1 MLKQLVA
8 KVIGSQFERELKR
21 IQPII
26 DAIHE
31 HEERLG
37 ALSDEQVVAQTE
49 KLRGVLAE
57 RLGEVRAELAAKKQ
71 ERHDCPDPQ
80 ERDELNN
87 EVHEIEEELKE
98 QTAKALDDIL
108 PEAFATVRE
117 ACRRLLGT
125 KVVVIAH
132 ELEWD
137 MVPFD
142 VQLIGGIVLH
152 QGKIAEM
159 ATGEGKTLVA
169 TLPLY
174 LNALA
179 GHGAHLVT
187 VNNYL
192 ARRDSQ
198 WMGHV
203 YKYLGLT
210 VGCLDDTEPSSP
222 ERRAAYE
229 CDVTYGT
236 NNEFGFDYLRDNMVF
251 SLDQRVQREHTY
263 AIIDEVDSI
272 LVDEARTPLIISGP
286 VGNEADRTYAE
297 FNAQVVSLV
306 RKQTAAVNQIVAEA
320 EKTLGDGGD
329 PDYDAGV
336 KLYQAQLGTPK
347 NKRLMKWLQEPA
359 VKQLVQRVGLD
370 RVADR
375 KLPQAQQRLGN
386 IEEDLFF
393 VLDERGHAVHLTD
406 RGVEVMSPDDPDLF
420 IVPDISEECGR
431 LDHDEDLSAEQKV
444 ERRRELESAYA
455 QKSEKLHIIHK
466 LLQAHALYENDV
478 EYVVQDGQVFIVD
491 EFTGRIMPGRRWSDG
506 LHQAIEAKEGV
517 TVRGETQTLATITIQ
532 NYFRMY
538 DKLAGMTGTAE
549 TEETELYQIYKL
561 EVMVIP
567 TNRPVRRVDGH
578 DLIYK
583 TRREK
588 YNAIIDEIQRQHER
602 GLPMLVGTTSVEVSE
617 TLARMLKR
625 RGIKHEVLNAK
636 QHQREAEIVAQ
647 AGRSGSVTIAT
658 NMAGRGTDIK
668 LGPRVKQCEVCGIKA
683 RGLAPFGQVLEEAD
697 FSADKIKEL
706 DCNGDPPCGL
716 VVIGTERHE
725 SRRID
730 RQLRG
735 RAGRQGDPGSSIF
748 YLSLEDDLMR
758 LFGSERIAKV
768 MEKSGA
774 EEGEVITHALV
785 TRAIENAQKRVEY
798 QNFQARKRLLEYDDV
813 MNQQREVVYGER
825 LFALEGGEELK
836 AEATRLID
844 DTMKRFAQEQ
854 ATENP
859 EEWDREVIRNELLMR
874 YLIAAPDIVDVEK
887 VPDPDALEELLKHT
901 AREAFAAKLASWDE
915 LASRHNAPDL
925 PEKLL
930 SHLMLQVL
938 DEKWKDHL
946 FELDHLRTGI
956 QYRAWGQKDPLIEY
970 KREAFEMFVDLMTD
984 VKSTFTDRF
993 FKFQVQVGA
1002 PPPQRRA
1009 AVPVRA
1015 VKPDV
1020 QASEADLMVGAAAPK
1035 GPPPSALR
1043 ATHGE
1048 AGGGGGTQT
1057 QQRSVPKVGRNDPCP
1072 CGSGR
1077 KYKKC
1082 HGANA

>member
-37 ALSDEQVVAQTE
+37 ALSDEQVKAQTE
-49 KLRGVLAE
+49 KLRGVLDE
-57 RLGEVRAELAAKKQ
+57 RLGGVRAELAEKKQ
-71 ERHDCPDPQ
+71 ARHDCPDPQ
-80 ERDELNN
+80 ERDELNV
-87 EVHEIEEELKE
+87 EVNEIEEELKK
-98 QTAKALDDIL
+98 QTAKVLDDML

-125 KVVVIAH
+125 KVVVIGH

-142 VQLIGGIVLH
+142 VQLIGGLVLH

-174 LNALA
+174 LNAMA

-203 YKYLGLT
+203 YGYLGLT

-286 VGNEADRTYAE
+286 VGNEADRTYAQ
-297 FNAQVVSLV
+297 FNTQVVSLV

-320 EKTLGDGGD
+320 EKMLGDGGD

-359 VKQLVQRVGLD
+359 IKQLVQRVDLD

-420 IVPDISEECGR
+420 IVPDISEEFGR
-431 LDHDEDLSAEQKV
+431 LDDDEDLSAEQKV

-549 TEETELYQIYKL
+549 TEETELYEIYKL

-636 QHQREAEIVAQ
+636 HHQREAEIVAQ

-697 FSADKIKEL
+697 LSAAKIKEL
-706 DCNGDPPCGL
+706 DCNDDPPCGL

-854 ATENP
+854 AAENP

-874 YLIAAPDIVDVEK
+874 YLLSAPDIVDPEK
-887 VPDPDALEELLKHT
+887 VPDADALEELLKH
-901 AREAFAAKLASWDE
+901 AGREAFAAKLASWE
-915 LASRHNAPDL
+915 QLATRHDAPDL

-1009 AVPVRA
+1009 AVPARA

-1020 QASEADLMVGAAAPK
+1020 QASEADLMVGAAVPRSL
-1035 GPPPSALR
+1035 PPSALR

-1048 AGGGGGTQT
+1048 AGGGGTQT